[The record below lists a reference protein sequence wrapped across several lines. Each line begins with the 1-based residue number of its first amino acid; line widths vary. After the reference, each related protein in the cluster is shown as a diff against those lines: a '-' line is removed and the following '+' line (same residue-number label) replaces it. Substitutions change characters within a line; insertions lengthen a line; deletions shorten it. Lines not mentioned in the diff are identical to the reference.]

1 MAEDAFVAL
10 VSQWHRT
17 AAESVRLLRQ
27 REALLERRAM
37 LAERRMTTLRK
48 VADLARSFADEM
60 GRVAAPRH
68 R

>member
-1 MAEDAFVAL
+1 MPKEPL
-10 VSQWHRT
+10 VTLVNQWHRT

-37 LAERRMTTLRK
+37 LAERRLAAFRK
-48 VADLARSFADEM
+48 VVDLARTFADEM
-60 GRVAAPRH
+60 YRVAEARG